1 MGRRLGALGLV
12 VIALLGCSAL
22 AFGKARPLTKAQK
35 RGCLGMTRQVNHL
48 AKVAP
53 ADPAVLRAFGAFSA
67 TANESVRLTGMSVLG
82 NLGVARYDPA
92 HAVDLADPLTG
103 WQLVLLP
110 VHMAAPERSP
120 RYCDRIP
127 GWREAH
133 RLPSGAGP
141 GVCLLALIPRS
152 DLQGALCESVRVLN
166 SYLGA
171 LNFVEYGFDPRA
183 VTLEPDGVSA
193 VRYRFRNGKT
203 TTVKVRHN
211 LAVTP
216 VFALPGYGAP
226 IPDRF
231 RLRVFRRWFPRTYPV
246 KITLAGQSGAPI
258 AARRRPGSLFNE
270 LAAANRLQLDI
281 WNLTPPSQ
289 RPN

>member
-1 MGRRLGALGLV
+1 MLGLV

-22 AFGKARPLTKAQK
+22 AFGKTRPLTRAQM
-35 RGCLGMTRQVNHL
+35 RGCLGMTRQVNHV

-53 ADPAVLRAFGAFSA
+53 ADPSVLRAFRAFSA
-67 TANESVRLTGMSVLG
+67 TSAKPVQLTGMSVLG
-82 NLGVARYDPA
+82 NLGVASYDPA
-92 HAVDLADPLTG
+92 RAVDLADPLAG

-110 VHMAAPERSP
+110 VDMATPERSP
-120 RYCDRIP
+120 RYCQRIP
-127 GWREAH
+127 GWREAE
-133 RLPSGAGP
+133 RLPWDASGS
-141 GVCLLALIPRS
+141 GVCLVALIPRS
-152 DLQGALCESVRVLN
+152 DLQGALCESLRTLN

-193 VRYRFRNGKT
+193 VRYRFSDGKT
-203 TTVKVRHN
+203 TTVRVRHN
-211 LAVTP
+211 LAATP

-226 IPDRF
+226 IPDRY

-246 KITLAGQSGAPI
+246 KITLLEQSGVLVGV
-258 AARRRPGSLFNE
+258 RRRPRALFDE
-270 LAAANRLQLDI
+270 LAAANRLALDS